1 MSGSS
6 STTGPRL
13 LVLSSLF
20 PSDVQPR
27 AGLFIRERMF
37 RVARHCPM
45 VVVAPQPWFP
55 LQSLIRLWRPHFRPM
70 ARRFEVMQGIEVH
83 RPRFL
88 SIPGL
93 LKRADGVFMALGS
106 YPTVKKLV
114 RRHELNLLD
123 VHFGYPDGAAGRLL
137 ARWLGL
143 PMVLTLRGKEADLSR
158 TAVAAP
164 LRRAVVDAD
173 EVVTVSSALRDVA
186 IGLGADAR
194 RVSVIG
200 NGVDLAKFRAMPRD
214 AARRELG
221 LPLDAEILVS
231 VANLVEGKGI
241 HRVIECLPELL
252 AMHPRLHYVVVGG
265 ATPYGDMS
273 AQLQSQVA
281 TLGLHDRVRFLG
293 GTAPERLKVPL
304 SAADLF
310 VLATRYEGW
319 ANVFLEA
326 MACGLPV
333 VTTNVGGN
341 ADVVNSAFVGALVE
355 FGDRKALTASIDEAL
370 SRHWDRSQIVEYAR
384 TNSWDQRIPAVL
396 DVLRRGQQRRSSAQ
410 PRMAGGGDE
419 RARGFVEGRNS

>member
-1 MSGSS
+1 MTASS
-6 STTGPRL
+6 STIGPRL

-20 PSDVQPR
+20 PSEVQPR

-88 SIPGL
+88 CIPGL
-93 LKRADGVFMALGS
+93 LKRADGLLMALGS
-106 YPTVKKLV
+106 YFTVRKLV
-114 RRHELNLLD
+114 RRNAVNVLD

-137 ARWLGL
+137 ARWFSL
-143 PMVLTLRGKEADLSR
+143 PMVLTLRGKEADLAR
-158 TAVAAP
+158 TSVARP
-164 LRRAVVDAD
+164 MGRAIRAAD

-186 IGLGADAR
+186 LDMGADHR
-194 RVSVIG
+194 RLTVIG
-200 NGVDLAKFRAMPRD
+200 NGVDLEKFAPLPID
-214 AARRELG
+214 VARRELG
-221 LPLDAEILVS
+221 LPADGNVLVS

-241 HRVIECLPELL
+241 HRVIECLPDLV
-252 AMHPRLHYVVVGG
+252 ARHPQLHYLVVGG
-265 ATPYGDMS
+265 ATPHGDMS

-281 TLGLHDRVRFLG
+281 QLGLKNRVVFLG
-293 GTAPERLKVPL
+293 GLPPDRLKVPL
-304 SAADLF
+304 SAADVF

-333 VTTNVGGN
+333 VTTRVGGN
-341 ADVVNSAFVGALVE
+341 ADVVKSSSVGTTVP
-355 FGDRKALTASIDEAL
+355 FGDRAALTAAIDEAL
-370 SRHWDRSQIVEYAR
+370 TRRWDRAQILEYAGS
-384 TNSWDQRIPAVL
+384 NSWDQRIPLVV
-396 DVLRRGQQRRSSAQ
+396 DVLRRAQQRRCRTQTQSSA
-410 PRMAGGGDE
+410 ASGC
-419 RARGFVEGRNS
+419 VEVRNP